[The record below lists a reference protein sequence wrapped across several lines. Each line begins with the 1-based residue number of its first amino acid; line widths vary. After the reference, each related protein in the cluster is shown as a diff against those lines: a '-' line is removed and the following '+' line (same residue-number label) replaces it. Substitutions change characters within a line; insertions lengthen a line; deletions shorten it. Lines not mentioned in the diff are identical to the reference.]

1 MRPPVLRLR
10 LLSLSA
16 VAAALCA
23 CFPPSV
29 AYRQHVGTLIADR
42 QFDAALQ
49 AIDEARD
56 DKYGEKDRVLYWLD
70 KGAVLHV
77 ARTYPQSDAVL
88 DQAELRIEELY
99 TKSLSQAAG
108 TVLVNDATQDYA
120 GEPHER
126 ALLYVLRALNY
137 AYQQKVD
144 DAVVEARKVTAF
156 LERYGERVQMK
167 TYRDDGLAHLL
178 SAMLFED
185 AGRYDD
191 ARISRDA
198 AERAYA
204 RYARDYNVPPPQFGL
219 GARAAGEGELVV
231 LHYNGLVP
239 IRGSKQTSVPVGKK
253 QTVREMQK
261 SGDDEDQAQLPI
273 ALPTI
278 IEQPYDIKGSVV
290 QASGRS
296 AQTVLVEP
304 IASITVKA
312 LEDELPAIKARAV
325 ARATAKGGAYAAAE
339 AAGTSKMVSGAGLS
353 AAGAFETADTRAWA
367 TLPAEIRM
375 ARVALPAGVHDV
387 RIGYRDSVGQ
397 IAFQDQLK
405 GVEIKPGFRTYVHV
419 RTAK

>member
-1 MRPPVLRLR
+1 VSRLR
-10 LLSLSA
+10 SLALAA
-16 VAAALCA
+16 VATATSA

-29 AYRQHVGTLIADR
+29 AYRQHVGTLVADR
-42 QFDAALQ
+42 QYDAALQ

-56 DKYGEKDRVLYWLD
+56 DKYGQGDRVLYWLD

-77 ARTYPQSDAVL
+77 ARSYPASDKEL

-156 LERYGERVQMK
+156 LEGSGDRVGMK

-191 ARISRDA
+191 ARISRAA

-204 RYARDYNVPPPQFGL
+204 RYARDYQTPAPQFGL
-219 GARAAGEGELVV
+219 GARAAGEGELVL

-278 IEQPYDIKGSVV
+278 VEQPYDIRGSVV
-290 QASGRS
+290 EASGRS
-296 AQTVLVEP
+296 AQTVVVEP
-304 IASITVKA
+304 VASITVKA

-325 ARATAKGGAYAAAE
+325 ARATAKGGAYTAAE
-339 AAGTSKMVSGAGLS
+339 AAGTSKVVKGAGLS

-375 ARVALPAGVHDV
+375 ARVALPAGVHSV
-387 RIGYRDSVGQ
+387 RIGYRDATGRV
-397 IAFQDQLK
+397 AFEDTLQ
-405 GVEIKPGFRTYVHV
+405 GVEITAGYRTYVHV